1 VLRAE
6 GEVVFVAAGKA
17 VEAPDALA
25 VRDIV
30 RVL

>member
-1 VLRAE
+1 MLWAE

-17 VEAPDALA
+17 VEAPEALA
-25 VRDIV
+25 VRDTV